1 MKTVKR
7 MCEDIR
13 KYWSYAVWA
22 ARAELKSEVANSY
35 LNWVWWV
42 LEPLCMMLIYAF
54 IFGTVFNGGEPYFA
68 IFIFVGLTLW
78 NFFNGCVTSSVKSM
92 KRNKAIISK
101 VYIPKY
107 ILILVKMMVMAFK
120 MLISFGIIVLM
131 MIFYRVPVTPL
142 ILYMPLILL
151 VLFTFTFALSV
162 HLMHFGVFIED
173 MGNIVNI
180 VLRLVFYM
188 TGIFYNITKR
198 LPGTIGVV
206 LSNWNPTALVIVSS
220 RRVLLYGQVPSWKYL
235 LLWLV
240 ISIVVAIWGVQRI
253 YKYENSYAKIV

>member
-7 MCEDIR
+7 MCEDTR
-13 KYWSYAVWA
+13 KYWDYAVWA
-22 ARAELKSEVANSY
+22 ARAELKAEVANSY

-54 IFGTVFNGGEPYFA
+54 IFGTLFNGSEKYFS
-68 IFIFVGLTLW
+68 IFIFIGLTMW
-78 NFFNGCVTSSVKSM
+78 NFFNGSVSSCVKSM

-107 ILILVKMMVMAFK
+107 ILLIVKMLVLAFK
-120 MLISFGIIVLM
+120 MMISFGIVVIM
-131 MIFYRVPVTPL
+131 MVVAQVQVTPL
-142 ILYMPLILL
+142 LLFMPFILL
-151 VLFTFTFALSV
+151 VLFTFTFAISV
-162 HLMHFGVFIED
+162 HLMHYGVFIED

-188 TGIFYNITKR
+188 TGIFYNIAKR
-198 LPGTIGVV
+198 LPGEPGVI
-206 LSNWNPTALVIVSS
+206 LSNWNPVALVITSA
-220 RRVLLYGQVPSWKYL
+220 RRVLLYGQMPSWKYL
-235 LLWLV
+235 ILWFVLSVLL
-240 ISIVVAIWGVQRI
+240 AIWGVKRI